1 MEKTL
6 DKDYAERLSQET
18 KKTAKSIINTNNKNI
33 PKIDDF
39 LGKIKNAFISAADI
53 VLKKNIRNENNLK
66 KCKQQK
72 WYNPNC
78 QQMRKNLSRLG
89 RILAKN
95 PNSHFLTGQYFNLK
109 RRYKATCKKEK
120 QKFERKLLQ
129 NL

>member
-53 VLKKNIRNENNLK
+53 VLKKNIRNENN
-66 KCKQQK
+66 
-72 WYNPNC
+72 
-78 QQMRKNLSRLG
+78 
-89 RILAKN
+89 
-95 PNSHFLTGQYFNLK
+95 
-109 RRYKATCKKEK
+109 
-120 QKFERKLLQ
+120 
-129 NL
+129 